1 VVDLSSSLDEEDL
14 IPDTSRNFEFAQR
27 LYGELNHALLGPSG
41 DGQIIILSDS
51 DEEKEEVHEEK
62 STDAGDTTA
71 YEQSTPPQPPPPT
84 TPMLLWGQRMIIVM
98 IKGLIRRLAVRTAAE
113 MSPMSL
119 RLPCQ

>member
-14 IPDTSRNFEFAQR
+14 IPNTSRNFEFAQR
-27 LYGELNHALLGPSG
+27 LYGELNHALLGPSD

-71 YEQSTPPQPPPPT
+71 YAAVNPTSTASADDADASVGTKNDNSDDQEAGGEDSSRDVTGEP
-84 TPMLLWGQRMIIVM
+84 
-98 IKGLIRRLAVRTAAE
+98 
-113 MSPMSL
+113 
-119 RLPCQ
+119 